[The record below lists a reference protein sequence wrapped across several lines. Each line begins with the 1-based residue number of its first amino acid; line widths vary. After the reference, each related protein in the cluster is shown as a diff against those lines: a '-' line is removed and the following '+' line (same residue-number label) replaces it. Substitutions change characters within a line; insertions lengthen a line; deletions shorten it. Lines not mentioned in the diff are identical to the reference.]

1 MIQGLSNYSYKVSV
15 TGGNYHYFDF
25 WL

>member
-15 TGGNYHYFDF
+15 TGGNYHYVDF
-25 WL
+25 